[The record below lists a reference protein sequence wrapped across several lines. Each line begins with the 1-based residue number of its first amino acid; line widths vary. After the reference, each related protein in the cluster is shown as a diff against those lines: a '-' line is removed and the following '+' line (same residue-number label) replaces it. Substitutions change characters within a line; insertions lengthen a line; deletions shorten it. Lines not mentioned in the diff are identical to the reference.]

1 MNVIRKK
8 KAAQGFTLIELM
20 IVIAIIAILA
30 AVAIPNF
37 MLARDRARRTG
48 CVQSLGT
55 FRKVMEMYA
64 NDSESGLYPTEAS
77 SALAGI
83 PTQTTTDTKAAE
95 RNVAF
100 SPYTN
105 VTNTLKDCRFMNFE
119 MSTASGSLQ
128 GYTVRALAK
137 DRNSTL
143 MTATA
148 DALVQ
153 P

>member
-1 MNVIRKK
+1 MNVIRRK

-30 AVAIPNF
+30 AIAIPNF
-37 MLARDRARRTG
+37 MQARDRARRTG
-48 CVQSLGT
+48 CLQSLGT

-64 NDSESGLYPTEAS
+64 NDAETGFYPTEAGTAATVWATTPS
-77 SALAGI
+77 VTLNTALG
-83 PTQTTTDTKAAE
+83 
-95 RNVAF
+95 
-100 SPYTN
+100 PYTN
-105 VTNTLKDCRFMNFE
+105 VTNTLKDCKQAVFQIT
-119 MSTASGSLQ
+119 TASGSLQ
-128 GYTVRALAK
+128 GYTITAQAK

-148 DALVQ
+148 DLLIQ